1 MRRILVQTF
10 VSLDGVMQAPG
21 GPDEDRDGGFAL
33 GGWTVNYWDE
43 KMGATMGAAMAE
55 ETDLLLGRR
64 TYDIFH
70 AHWPKAGDAF
80 MTPRFNRVTKHVLTH
95 HPETATWENTE
106 PLGPDPVARLRELK
120 EGEGRDLS
128 VSGSSQLIQ
137 LLLAHDLV
145 DRLSL
150 WVFPLTLGSGKRLF
164 GEGTGL
170 AGFDLVGHDA
180 STTGVMVLDYARAE
194 ARPAGSFA
202 LEDARGDPST

>member
-10 VSLDGVMQAPG
+10 LSLDGVMQAPG
-21 GPDEDRDGGFAL
+21 GPEEDRDGSFDQ
-33 GGWTVNYWDE
+33 GGWTVNYWDDR
-43 KMGATMGAAMAE
+43 MGEMMGAAMAV

-70 AHWPKAGDAF
+70 AHWPHAGDEF
-80 MTPRFNRVTKHVLTH
+80 MTPRFNRVTKYVLTH
-95 HPETATWENTE
+95 RPESATWENTV
-106 PLGPDPVARLRELK
+106 PLGPDPVTALREVVA
-120 EGEGRDLS
+120 GEGRDLS

-150 WVFPLTLGSGKRLF
+150 WVFPLTLGRGKRLF

-170 AGFDLVGHDA
+170 GGFDLVGHEA
-180 STTGVMVLDYARAE
+180 STTGVVVLDYERAE
-194 ARPAGSFA
+194 RRPAGSFA
-202 LEDARGDPST
+202 L